1 MYQERDVD
9 MRIKETPIKTST
21 NLKTNNYI
29 ESMHFSIKFVEI
41 HTVDFFNYL
50 WNVQIYNFVG
60 IFYHCR

>member
-21 NLKTNNYI
+21 NLKTNNCN

>member
-1 MYQERDVD
+1 

-21 NLKTNNYI
+21 NLKTNNCTK
-29 ESMHFSIKFVEI
+29 SMHFSIKFVEI

>member
-21 NLKTNNYI
+21 NLKTNNCI

-50 WNVQIYNFVG
+50 WK
-60 IFYHCR
+60 

>member
-21 NLKTNNYI
+21 NLKTTNCI

-50 WNVQIYNFVG
+50 WNVHIYNFVG